1 MFTIFINLMICKNCH
16 QKRLKKIIAIG
27 KQPISSV
34 FLSKK
39 IKNLKKYSLDLYEC
53 QNCKLIQFY
62 KLAPLKDM
70 YGTTYGY
77 RTSLSKMMISHI
89 KEKYKKILKMKI
101 IRNGSNI
108 LDIGSNDGTFLN
120 FFTNQ
125 KKKINLFGID
135 PSAKKFEKYYK
146 KNINL
151 IVNFFSFSMIKNFLI
166 KNKFQKR
173 DFSLISSFAM
183 FYDINDPNKFCKAIY
198 GLLEP
203 NGIWIL
209 EMSYF
214 PLLLSHL
221 TYDQICHEHVAYYT
235 LSSFNKIIKKN
246 DLKII
251 DISFNEIN
259 GGSIEIICAK
269 RNSKHKV
276 NKQKISNVLNE
287 ENKINDKTYNQFNQ
301 RIDNVKKTI
310 NLFLNE
316 FAKQK
321 VIGYGASTKGNIVLN
336 HCEINSKQLKFICD
350 ANSEK
355 HGKYTPGSNIK
366 IISKETMRKLKPDY
380 LFVLIWSFRSEVIKQ
395 EEEYIKNGGKLIFHL
410 PMFHIVDKDN
420 YKAYLKVNFKS
431 FAYQV

>member
-1 MFTIFINLMICKNCH
+1 MICRNCH
-16 QKRLKKIIAIG
+16 RKRLKKIITIG
-27 KQPISSV
+27 RQPISSV

-39 IKNLKKYSLDLYEC
+39 INNLKKHSLDLYEC
-53 QNCKLIQFY
+53 QICKLVQFY

-101 IRNGSNI
+101 IKNNSNI

-120 FFTNQ
+120 FIAN
-125 KKKINLFGID
+125 KKKNIKLIGID

-151 IVNFFSFSMIKNFLI
+151 IVDFFSLSRIKNFLI
-166 KNKFQKR
+166 ENESSRKK
-173 DFSLISSFAM
+173 FSLISSFAM
-183 FYDINDPNKFCKAIY
+183 FYDIEDPNKFCKDISN
-198 GLLEP
+198 LLEP

-235 LSSFNKIIKKN
+235 LTSFNKIIKKN
-246 DLKII
+246 NLKTVDI
-251 DISFNEIN
+251 DFNEIN

-269 RNSKHKV
+269 KNSHHKI
-276 NKQKISNVLNE
+276 NKQKISNALNE
-287 ENKINDKTYNQFNQ
+287 ENKINNKTYNRFNH
-301 RIDNVKKTI
+301 RINNVKKII

-316 FAKQK
+316 FAKK
-321 VIGYGASTKGNIVLN
+321 KIIGYGASTKGNIVLN
-336 HCEINSKQLKFICD
+336 HCEISSKQLKFICD

-366 IISKETMRKLKPDY
+366 IISKEMMRKLKPDY

-420 YKAYLKVNFKS
+420 YKTFLKENFKS
-431 FAYQV
+431 FAYKV

>member
-1 MFTIFINLMICKNCH
+1 MICKNCH
-16 QKRLKKIIAIG
+16 QKRLKKVIPIG

-53 QNCKLIQFY
+53 QNCKLVQFY
-62 KLAPLKDM
+62 KLAPLKNM

-77 RTSLSKMMISHI
+77 RTSLSKMMISHM
-89 KEKYKKILKMKI
+89 KAKYKKVLKMKI
-101 IRNGSNI
+101 IKNNSNI

-120 FFTNQ
+120 LFSSD
-125 KKKINLFGID
+125 KKNINSIGID

-151 IVNFFSFSMIKNFLI
+151 IVDFFTFSKIKNFLI
-166 KNKFQKR
+166 KNKIQKEN
-173 DFSLISSFAM
+173 FSLISSFAM
-183 FYDINDPNKFCKAIY
+183 FYDVDDPNKFCKDICS
-198 GLLEP
+198 LLEP

-235 LSSFNKIIKKN
+235 LNSFNKIIEKN

-269 RNSKHKV
+269 RNSNHKAS
-276 NKQKISNVLNE
+276 KQKIAAVLNNE
-287 ENKINDKTYNQFNQ
+287 EKINNKTYKQFNH
-301 RIDNVKKTI
+301 RINNVKKTI

-316 FAKQK
+316 FARQK
-321 VIGYGASTKGNIVLN
+321 IIGYGASTKGNVLLQF
-336 HCEINSKQLKFICD
+336 CEF
-350 ANSEK
+350 SEK
-355 HGKYTPGSNIK
+355 ELICMAEVNQEKFGSYTPGSK
-366 IISKETMRKLKPDY
+366 IPILSEKQAKSINPDYMLVLPWHFKETIIQREKKY
-380 LFVLIWSFRSEVIKQ
+380 LD
-395 EEEYIKNGGKLIFHL
+395 NGGKLIFPL
-410 PMFHIVDKDN
+410 PEIEII
-420 YKAYLKVNFKS
+420 
-431 FAYQV
+431 

>member
-1 MFTIFINLMICKNCH
+1 MICRNCH
-16 QKRLKKIIAIG
+16 QKRLIKIITIG
-27 KQPISSV
+27 RQPISSV
-34 FLSKK
+34 FLPKK
-39 IKNLKKYSLDLYEC
+39 IKNLKKHSLDLYEC
-53 QNCKLIQFY
+53 QICKLVQFY
-62 KLAPLKDM
+62 KLAPLGDM

-77 RTSLSKMMISHI
+77 RTSLSKMMVSHI
-89 KEKYKKILKMKI
+89 KKKYEKILKMKI
-101 IRNGSNI
+101 IKNNSNI

-120 FFTNQ
+120 FIAN
-125 KKKINLFGID
+125 KKKDINLIGID
-135 PSAKKFEKYYK
+135 PSAKKFKKYYK

-151 IVNFFSFSMIKNFLI
+151 IVDFFSFSKIKNFMI
-166 KNKFQKR
+166 KKKLQKKS
-173 DFSLISSFAM
+173 FSLISSFAM
-183 FYDINDPNKFCKAIY
+183 FYDIEDPNKFCKSIHN
-198 GLLEP
+198 LLEP

-246 DLKII
+246 NLRVVDVN
-251 DISFNEIN
+251 FNEIN
-259 GGSIEIICAK
+259 GGSIEITCAK
-269 RNSKHKV
+269 KDSQHKI
-276 NKQKISNVLNE
+276 NEQKISNVLSE
-287 ENKINDKTYNQFNQ
+287 EKKINNKTYIQFNH
-301 RIDNVKKTI
+301 RINNVKKVI

-316 FAKQK
+316 FAKK
-321 VIGYGASTKGNIVLN
+321 KIIGYGASTKGNIVLN
-336 HCEINSKQLKFICD
+336 HCEISSKQLKFICD

-366 IISKETMRKLKPDY
+366 IISKEMMRKLKPDY

-420 YKAYLKVNFKS
+420 YKAFLKEDFKS
-431 FAYQV
+431 FAYKV

>member
-1 MFTIFINLMICKNCH
+1 MICKNCN
-16 QKRLKKIIAIG
+16 QKRLKKVITIG

-39 IKNLKKYSLDLYEC
+39 IENPKKYSLDLYEC
-53 QNCKLIQFY
+53 KNCKLVQFY
-62 KLAPLKDM
+62 KLAPLTVM

-89 KEKYKKILKMKI
+89 NKKYKKILRMNVI
-101 IRNGSNI
+101 GNGSNI

-120 FFTNQ
+120 FFIND
-125 KKKINLFGID
+125 KKKINCVGID

-146 KNINL
+146 KDINL
-151 IVNFFSFSMIKNFLI
+151 IVNFFSFSLIKNFLI
-166 KNKFQKR
+166 KNKFKKKN
-173 DFSLISSFAM
+173 FSLISSFAM
-183 FYDINDPNKFCKAIY
+183 FYDISNPNKFCKDICS
-198 GLLEP
+198 LLES

-214 PLLLSHL
+214 PLLLSNL
-221 TYDQICHEHVAYYT
+221 TYDQICHEHVTYYT
-235 LSSFNKIIKKN
+235 LNTFCNIIKKN
-246 DLKII
+246 GLKII
-251 DISFNEIN
+251 DVTFNEIN
-259 GGSIEIICAK
+259 GGSIEIICSK
-269 RNSKHKV
+269 RNSKFKV

-287 ENKINDKTYNQFNQ
+287 ENKIDYKTYDQFNQ
-301 RIDNVKKTI
+301 RIYNVKKTI

-316 FAKQK
+316 FCKTK
-321 VIGYGASTKGNIVLN
+321 KIIGYGASTKGNIVLN
-336 HCEINSKQLKFICD
+336 HCGIDSKQLKFICD

-395 EEEYIKNGGKLIFHL
+395 EEKYIKNGGKLIFHL
-410 PMFHIVDKDN
+410 PMFHIIDKEN
-420 YKAYLKVNFKS
+420 YKSYLNKDFKS
-431 FAYQV
+431 FTYKV

>member
-1 MFTIFINLMICKNCH
+1 MICKNCH
-16 QKRLKKIIAIG
+16 QKRLKKIINIG
-27 KQPISSV
+27 RQPISSV

-39 IKNLKKYSLDLYEC
+39 IKNLKKHSLDLYEC
-53 QNCKLIQFY
+53 QICKLVQFY

-101 IRNGSNI
+101 IKNRSNI

-120 FFTNQ
+120 FIAD
-125 KKKINLFGID
+125 KKKINMVGID

-151 IVNFFSFSMIKNFLI
+151 IVDFFSYPKIKNFLI
-166 KNKFQKR
+166 KNKFRKKN
-173 DFSLISSFAM
+173 FSLISSFAM
-183 FYDINDPNKFCKAIY
+183 FYDIEDPNKFCKDVY
-198 GLLEP
+198 NLLEP
-203 NGIWIL
+203 NGIWVL

-235 LSSFNKIIKKN
+235 LNSFNKIIKKN
-246 DLKII
+246 NLKLI
-251 DISFNEIN
+251 DINFNEIN

-269 RNSKHKV
+269 KNAKHKV
-276 NKQKISNVLNE
+276 NKQKISITLSE
-287 ENKINDKTYNQFNQ
+287 ENKINNKTYNRFNQ
-301 RIDNVKKTI
+301 RINNIKKTI
-310 NLFLNE
+310 NLFLN
-316 FAKQK
+316 ALNKK
-321 VIGYGASTKGNIVLN
+321 KIIGYGASTKGNIVLN
-336 HCEINSKQLKFICD
+336 HCEINNKQLKFICD
-350 ANSEK
+350 ANPEK

-366 IISKETMRKLKPDY
+366 IISKERMRKLKPDY

-395 EEEYIKNGGKLIFHL
+395 EEKYIKNGGKLIFHL

-420 YKAYLKVNFKS
+420 YKDFLKEDFKS